1 MAQGYKFIR
10 TKENLEK
17 IKKHGFK
24 ENEELLLV
32 KGKKVPYE
40 SKIVEISKA
49 FYKNQ
54 DYINMMIN
62 FLKVDF
68 SKHGLTYTEIVDPN
82 GEKAYILEE
91 NNEFKKEIVK
101 FELFVDP
108 EDSDILSLS
117 GKSELYPVTFQSKEI
132 LDEVFKIEIN
142 KLKREGLIED
152 IEFEEETG
160 E

>member
-10 TKENLEK
+10 TEENLEK

-68 SKHGLTYTEIVDPN
+68 SK
-82 GEKAYILEE
+82 LEQ
-91 NNEFKKEIVK
+91 KEIK
-101 FELFVDP
+101 
-108 EDSDILSLS
+108 
-117 GKSELYPVTFQSKEI
+117 
-132 LDEVFKIEIN
+132 
-142 KLKREGLIED
+142 
-152 IEFEEETG
+152 
-160 E
+160 